1 MKKIINFIKESYGEL
16 KKVNW
21 PSRDDVFSQTYVVVV
36 SLIIV
41 AIALALFDFASFNF
55 IEKIITLGK

>member
-1 MKKIINFIKESYGEL
+1 MRKVIDFLKESYGEL

-21 PSRDDVFSQTYVVVV
+21 PSREDVVAQTIIVVV

-41 AIALALFDFASFNF
+41 SISLAVIDFLSFNL

>member
-1 MKKIINFIKESYGEL
+1 MKKIIEFLKESYGEL

-21 PSRDDVFSQTYVVVV
+21 PSRDDVVSQTIIVVV

-41 AIALALFDFASFNF
+41 SASLAVIDFLSFNL
-55 IEKIITLGK
+55 IEKIITIGK